1 MANRDDLL
9 IDLLNRDIGD
19 LSKYQSYYRTGNDHS
34 AEKEE
39 SYSIEDIYLD
49 ENG

>member
-19 LSKYQSYYRTGNDHS
+19 LSKYQSYYRNDS